1 MNRKERQLRAEEK
14 REGIRKELFGIMYKC
29 TELKNLDPVHTINT
43 AIEIMIKRNPQESDL
58 VRAICSEIRQDPIK
72 WSNDMLE
79 KYTKT
84 LTPLSM
90 VKLPFNNNTE
100 AR

>member
-1 MNRKERQLRAEEK
+1 MTRKERQLRAEEK
-14 REGIRKELFGIMYKC
+14 RETIRKEIFSIMYKC
-29 TELKNLDPVHTINT
+29 VDLKNLNPVHTINT

-72 WSNDMLE
+72 WSSDMLE
-79 KYTKT
+79 KYTKP

-90 VKLPFNNNTE
+90 GEK
-100 AR
+100 